1 MSTFLNSFKSDV
13 MFFTKYRQMIN
24 PFSGIETEL
33 NYKDFYFFL
42 KCKSGRFSFLLRL
55 AQASKYR
62 KLRKPLYWLLNL
74 IYSSDIDES
83 ASISESIY
91 FPHPF
96 GLVIGGEVSIASEC
110 IIFNDVTF
118 GKKYPGFKGK
128 MPKISNKV
136 LIGAGA
142 KILGNVNV
150 SSETVIGANS
160 VLLSDLPDNH
170 TFSGN
175 KIRPGVYWKR
185 YNNL

>member
-1 MSTFLNSFKSDV
+1 MSNFMKNFKADV
-13 MFFTKYRQMIN
+13 IFFSKYRQMLN
-24 PFSGIETEL
+24 PFSEIEIEL
-33 NYKDFYFFL
+33 NLKEFYIFL

-62 KLRKPLYWLLNL
+62 KLRKLLYWFLNL

-136 LIGAGA
+136 IIGAGA

-160 VLLSDLPDNH
+160 VLLFDLPDNH

-185 YNNL
+185 DNSL